1 MTPEQS
7 SRQTIDQQLTLC
19 GWIVQNFKEMD
30 ISAGRG
36 IAVREFPLASGPVDY
51 LLYVDGK
58 AIGTVEAKREDST
71 LTHVESQSKR
81 YSHGLPPDVPHYR
94 LPLPFAYESTGIET
108 RFTNFLEPEF
118 RSREVFA
125 FHRPEELLRLVNL
138 EHQLRTRLRQMPP
151 INAERLWDVQTESIQ
166 NLEKSLAGNHPRT
179 LIQMAT
185 GSGKTFTAVNFCY
198 RLIKYAGARRILF
211 LVDRNNLGKQTLS
224 EFQQF
229 VSPDNGYKFT
239 EEYSVQH
246 LKKNTISPAS
256 KVCITTIQRLYSM
269 LRGEEDF
276 DEGNEEQSSFEDDAP
291 DNAPDKKKEPI
302 PVEYN
307 PNVPIESFDFI
318 VVDECHRSIYG
329 DWRDVLSYFD
339 AFTIGLTATP
349 TVQTLGFFNQNIVQE
364 YTHERAVAD
373 GVNVGFDVF
382 SIETEITA
390 KGAELKSAAPFVPVR
405 DRRTRKRGKE
415 KLDEDLPY
423 RGKQLDRT
431 VVNETQIRLV
441 LKTFRDSLPQI
452 FPGRTEVPKT
462 LIFAKTDLHADD
474 IVKFTREVFGRG
486 NDFCQKITH
495 KSDKPDEFLQQLRN
509 AYNPRIAVTVDMI
522 ATGTDVKPLE
532 CLLFM
537 RDVRSQSY
545 FEQMKG
551 RGCRVMDPDSLRG
564 VTPDAAQKTH
574 FVIVDAVGVC
584 KSPKQSLTSPI
595 DRQPQQPFEKLMAD
609 VGKGIH
615 TADLVSTLGARL
627 ARLNL
632 QIKPADD
639 ERIKA
644 LSGGKSLAELSGQLI
659 SAVDVEAINQQAR
672 EQFQLP
678 EDTEP
683 TEQQLDT
690 VERERCQTAT
700 RPFLNPKLRTLLIEI
715 RARQKQYIDEQ
726 NIDQLRFAGFDA
738 AAVQSA
744 QSLITSFA
752 EFIETHKDQIE
763 AADPL
768 QPPGPV
774 GTDVQAGQRP
784 RRPAESAPV
793 LRRSRSPRLTDA
805 AVGGVQGRRTDA
817 GPRLGRTTAGRC
829 DRSGAARD

>member
-58 AIGTVEAKREDST
+58 AIGTVEAKRADST

-81 YSHGLPPDVPHYR
+81 YSRGLPPDVPHYR

-125 FHRPEELLRLVNL
+125 FHRPEELLRLVSL

-166 NLEKSLAGNHPRT
+166 NLEKALAENHPRA

-198 RLIKYAGARRILF
+198 RLIKYAGAKRILF

-239 EEYSVQH
+239 EEYTVQH

-291 DNAPDKKKEPI
+291 DNAPDKKNEPI

-307 PNVPIESFDFI
+307 PSIPIESFDFI

-349 TVQTLGFFNQNIVQE
+349 TVQTLAFFNQNIVQE

-382 SIETEITA
+382 SIVTEVTA
-390 KGAELKSAAPFVPVR
+390 KGAKLNSTAPFVPVR

-415 KLDEDLPY
+415 KLDEDLTY

-431 VVNETQIRLV
+431 VVNLHQIRLV
-441 LKTFRDSLPQI
+441 LQTFRDSLPQI

-474 IVKFTREVFGRG
+474 IVKIIAPGWNYIVRLYRP
-486 NDFCQKITH
+486 QKEILDGTWQF
-495 KSDKPDEFLQQLRN
+495 PD
-509 AYNPRIAVTVDMI
+509 PV
-522 ATGTDVKPLE
+522 
-532 CLLFM
+532 
-537 RDVRSQSY
+537 
-545 FEQMKG
+545 
-551 RGCRVMDPDSLRG
+551 
-564 VTPDAAQKTH
+564 
-574 FVIVDAVGVC
+574 
-584 KSPKQSLTSPI
+584 
-595 DRQPQQPFEKLMAD
+595 
-609 VGKGIH
+609 
-615 TADLVSTLGARL
+615 
-627 ARLNL
+627 
-632 QIKPADD
+632 
-639 ERIKA
+639 
-644 LSGGKSLAELSGQLI
+644 
-659 SAVDVEAINQQAR
+659 
-672 EQFQLP
+672 
-678 EDTEP
+678 
-683 TEQQLDT
+683 
-690 VERERCQTAT
+690 
-700 RPFLNPKLRTLLIEI
+700 
-715 RARQKQYIDEQ
+715 
-726 NIDQLRFAGFDA
+726 
-738 AAVQSA
+738 
-744 QSLITSFA
+744 
-752 EFIETHKDQIE
+752 
-763 AADPL
+763 
-768 QPPGPV
+768 PV
-774 GTDVQAGQRP
+774 G
-784 RRPAESAPV
+784 E
-793 LRRSRSPRLTDA
+793 
-805 AVGGVQGRRTDA
+805 
-817 GPRLGRTTAGRC
+817 
-829 DRSGAARD
+829 